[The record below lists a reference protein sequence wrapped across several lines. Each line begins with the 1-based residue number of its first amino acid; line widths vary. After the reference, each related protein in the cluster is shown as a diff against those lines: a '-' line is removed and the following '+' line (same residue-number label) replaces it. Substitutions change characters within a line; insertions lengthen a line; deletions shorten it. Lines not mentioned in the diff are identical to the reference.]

1 MAVTVLL
8 LRHGQTQGNLERRYV
23 GSTDLPLCPQGIA
36 ALGGRRYAADRL
48 FVSPLLRCRETAAI
62 LFPGQAQ
69 ETVPDLRECAFGDFE
84 MRTYE
89 ELKDDAAYQTWLS
102 SGGREAPPG
111 GESMPEQR
119 ERSVRA
125 FRGLM
130 AACEPG
136 ETAALVVHGGTIMCL
151 LEALEASRQFY
162 AWQCAPGGG
171 FRCRWD
177 GEALRVEAALQ
188 PRPFGIMPIEI
199 VT

>member
-48 FVSPLLRCRETAAI
+48 FVSPLRRCRETAAI
-62 LFPGQAQ
+62 LFPGQDQ
-69 ETVPDLRECAFGDFE
+69 EAVPDLRECAFGDFE
-84 MRTYE
+84 MRTYG
-89 ELKDDAAYQTWLS
+89 ELKDDAAYRAWLG
-102 SGGREAPPG
+102 SGGQEAPPG

-130 AACEPG
+130 AACGEG

-151 LEALEASRQFY
+151 LEALEATHQFY
-162 AWQCAPGGG
+162 AWQCPPGGG

-177 GEALRVEAALQ
+177 GEALQVQAAL
-188 PRPFGIMPIEI
+188 
-199 VT
+199 